1 MGQCQLQRL
10 VSCTLADESS
20 SVVLGRMF
28 RHYSKE
34 VSLEWVWR
42 SYARLYGAQR
52 RFEQR
57 HFLSDKQMGNMW
69 TN

>member
-1 MGQCQLQRL
+1 MNHHPWFWGGCLDI
-10 VSCTLADESS
+10 TA
-20 SVVLGRMF
+20 
-28 RHYSKE
+28 K